1 MFWQVLFGR
10 FLNLDINQVRPINAN
25 SNICFSV
32 VANRQ
37 KHFVT
42 PQRGV
47 VYERCFS
54 YVAYIQMVRVLVLA
68 TAGFVLELHRGLSV
82 TNRLILFVFL
92 LLDRHL
98 KVGFGLHDLH
108 LDLSGGH
115 LCVLFGCRP
124 SIRVL

>member
-1 MFWQVLFGR
+1 MGVVFWQVLFGR

-32 VANRQ
+32 VTNRQ

-68 TAGFVLELHRGLSV
+68 TAGFFLKFHRGFRI

-98 KVGFGLHDLH
+98 KVSLGLHDLH
-108 LDLSGGH
+108 LDLGCCH
-115 LCVLFGCRP
+115 LCVLF
-124 SIRVL
+124 